1 MFVLLKLFLLPIQ
14 QKMNNNWNSFYEREF
29 HFSFNKYSKLIQSQY
44 ILWKFRK
51 HRFFEMRMLFH
62 KRTDTI
68 VPLNK
73 ICIWQFLSK
82 AVLLQVIEYFSLQP
96 GICRFVSM
104 RIVELQTLL
113 STKAF
118 EMFTEVFFLKH
129 QHICVY
135 LYQNNFCNS
144 PV

>member
-1 MFVLLKLFLLPIQ
+1 MKENSIFHLISTV
-14 QKMNNNWNSFYEREF
+14 NW
-29 HFSFNKYSKLIQSQY
+29 FNLST
-44 ILWKFRK
+44 WKFRK
-51 HRFFEMRMLFH
+51 HRFFDMRMLLH

-118 EMFTEVFFLKH
+118 EMFTEEFFLK
-129 QHICVY
+129 CVY
-135 LYQNNFCNS
+135 VYKYFLQFSSLKYPVWWTGFS
-144 PV
+144 P

>member
-1 MFVLLKLFLLPIQ
+1 
-14 QKMNNNWNSFYEREF
+14 MNIR
-29 HFSFNKYSKLIQSQY
+29 
-44 ILWKFRK
+44 KFRK
-51 HRFFEMRMLFH
+51 HRFFEMRILLH

-118 EMFTEVFFLKH
+118 KWLLKVSKSRSKFHSFLVHPFVPGQKK
-129 QHICVY
+129 VY
-135 LYQNNFCNS
+135 LSCCPFVLRQGS
-144 PV
+144 WGQEQQQKS